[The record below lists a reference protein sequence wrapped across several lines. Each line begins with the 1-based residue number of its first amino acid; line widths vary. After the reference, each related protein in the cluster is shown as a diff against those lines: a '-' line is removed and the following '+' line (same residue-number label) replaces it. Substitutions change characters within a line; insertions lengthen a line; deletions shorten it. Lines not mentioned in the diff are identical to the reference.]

1 MNHNPFKIITIQ
13 GNPFDRGHQYGTQC
27 KQMIEDNLVFY
38 QQIFEKN
45 AGLSWTASLER
56 ANEFL
61 APIGAF
67 DPQILEEMKGIA
79 AGAHCT
85 LEEILALNAR
95 SELLFLSKAVKQATS
110 HCCTSLAALPGSTRE
125 SGVIM
130 AQNWDWYTDVR
141 DRCVL
146 LKITQPGRP
155 GILQFVEAGIVGK
168 IGINASGIGLCTNA
182 LVSDNWCVGVPY
194 HVILRG
200 ILNAATMGEAVGAVL
215 KSKRGSSGN
224 YLIGHADCG
233 VINIEA
239 SPDQTNI
246 LYPEA
251 GILSHTNHYKTC
263 NPRINDIL
271 PGIWPD
277 SLIRDLR
284 AQTLLKQ
291 GNGDITT
298 ETIKTIL
305 QDHFDYPNSICA
317 HPTVSESGEAPSQT
331 NASIIM
337 DLGQNTFHIAKGPLC
352 EHKFLPI
359 DTDHF

>member
-1 MNHNPFKIITIQ
+1 MIQ
-13 GNPFDRGHQYGTQC
+13 GNL
-27 KQMIEDNLVFY
+27 KFY

-56 ANEFL
+56 AASFIE
-61 APIGAF
+61 PISAF
-67 DPQILEEMKGIA
+67 DIQILEEMKGIA

-85 LEEILALNAR
+85 LEEVLALNAR
-95 SELLFLSKAVKQATS
+95 SELLFLSKAVKQAS
-110 HCCTSLAALPGSTRE
+110 AHCCTSIAAVPESTRE
-125 SGVIM
+125 QKVIM
-130 AQNWDWYTDVR
+130 AQNWDWYSDVR
-141 DRCVL
+141 DRCVI
-146 LKITQPGRP
+146 LKIQQTGRP
-155 GILQFVEAGIVGK
+155 SILQFVEAGIIGK
-168 IGINASGIGLCTNA
+168 IGLNASGIALCTNA
-182 LVSDNWCVGVPY
+182 LVSDNWCLGVPY

-215 KSKRGSSGN
+215 KAKRGSSGN

-239 SPDQTNI
+239 SPDQVNI

-251 GILSHTNHYKTC
+251 GLLSHANHYKAC
-263 NPRINDIL
+263 NPLIKDIL
-271 PGIWPD
+271 PSIWPD
-277 SLIRDLR
+277 SIIRDLR

-291 GNGDITT
+291 KNGDITA
-298 ETIKTIL
+298 ETLKTIL

-317 HPTVSESGEAPSQT
+317 HPTLSEKGDAPSQT

-352 EHKFLPI
+352 EHEFLHI